1 MNIDSNLAIILS
13 AGASTLSAYLRD
25 AGMSKWANAG
35 ISLVAFI
42 ISTTAVILMSTGFSG
57 NLKSDTTLF
66 LAVAIG
72 LAGKELFAL
81 LGYIQQVESP
91 LAPKT
96 QYDEQP
102 LAAYPPV
109 TKRASMRDG
118 EV

>member
-1 MNIDSNLAIILS
+1 MIDPNLAIILS
-13 AGASTLSAYLRD
+13 AGASILSAYLRD

-35 ISLVAFI
+35 ISLVAFAL
-42 ISTTAVILMSTGFSG
+42 SALAVIWMSSGFTGDI
-57 NLKSDTTLF
+57 KSDTTLF

-81 LGYIQQVESP
+81 IGYVQEVESP

-96 QYDEQP
+96 SYSTQA
-102 LAAYPPV
+102 LAQHPPV
-109 TKRASMRDG
+109 TRRASMNDG

>member
-13 AGASTLSAYLRD
+13 AGAALLSAYLRD
-25 AGMSKWANAG
+25 ANLGKWANAG
-35 ISLVAFI
+35 IALVAFA
-42 ISTTAVILMSTGFSG
+42 ISAVAVIWMGSGFTGD
-57 NLKSDTTLF
+57 LKSDTTLF

-91 LAPKT
+91 LASKVDYTT
-96 QYDEQP
+96 QP
-102 LAAYPPV
+102 MGG
-109 TKRASMRDG
+109 TRRASLKDG

>member
-1 MNIDSNLAIILS
+1 MSIDSNLAIILS
-13 AGASTLSAYLRD
+13 AGAAILSAYLRD

-35 ISLVAFI
+35 ISLIAFAL
-42 ISTTAVILMSTGFSG
+42 SALAVIWMGSGFSG
-57 NLKSDTTLF
+57 DIKSDTTLF

-81 LGYIQQVESP
+81 IGYIQQVESP

-96 QYDEQP
+96 VYSTQP
-102 LAAYPPV
+102 LASEPV
-109 TKRASMRDG
+109 TRRASLKDG

>member
-1 MNIDSNLAIILS
+1 MSIDSNLAIILS
-13 AGASTLSAYLRD
+13 AGASILSAYLRD

-35 ISLVAFI
+35 ISLIAFAL
-42 ISTTAVILMSTGFSG
+42 STLAVILMSTGFTG
-57 NLKSDTTLF
+57 DLKSDTALF

-96 QYDEQP
+96 EYGTHP
-102 LAAYPPV
+102 LAPYPPV